1 MTLSSHLY
9 FLVPA
14 FWACFA
20 VVVYTYA
27 GYPLILWVLSRLAGN
42 RQEPADLRGVDLPTV
57 SLLIAAYNEE
67 AVIEERV
74 RNAMALDYPSDRFEI
89 VIASDGSSDSTA
101 DIVARFAPQGVRSF
115 AYNENRGK
123 ATVLNCT
130 VPELSG
136 KLILFSDANTRMDAQ
151 AVRRLVRWFQD
162 PQVGAVSGKLVL
174 VDSETGRNADGM
186 YWKYETF
193 LKQCEGKLGALLGA
207 NGAIYAMRRELYEP
221 IPPTTVDDFL
231 IPLQARLRS
240 NCRIVF
246 DSSATAFEETAPDA
260 LAEFHRRAR
269 FGAGGFEAV
278 GLLWRLLDPR
288 RGWICFTFVSH
299 KILRW
304 ACPLFALA
312 MLLAT
317 VLMVQSTLYRGLLL
331 GQLCFY
337 GLSLGVIFVPTAA
350 KVWKPLRLAGM
361 FTLMNVALLIGFC
374 RWLSRSQGGT
384 WKPART
390 PVRN

>member
-1 MTLSSHLY
+1 MIQSSY
-9 FLVPA
+9 FHFLMPA

-20 VVVYTYA
+20 LVMYAYA
-27 GYPLILWVLSRLAGN
+27 GYPIILWVLSRFAGD
-42 RQEPADLRGVDLPTV
+42 RREPPELHDADLPAV
-57 SLLIAAYNEE
+57 SLLIAAFNEE

-74 RNAMALDYPSDRFEI
+74 RNALAMDYPADRLEI

-101 DIVARFAPQGVRSF
+101 DIVTRFAPQGVRSF
-115 AYNENRGK
+115 AYHENRGK

-193 LKQCEGKLGALLGA
+193 LKQCEGRLGALLGA
-207 NGAIYAMRRELYEP
+207 NGAIYAIRRELYER

-240 NCRIVF
+240 NCKIVF
-246 DSSATAFEETAPDA
+246 DSTATAFEETAPDA
-260 LAEFHRRAR
+260 MAEFHRRAR
-269 FGAGGFEAV
+269 FGAGGFEAIGV
-278 GLLWRLLDPR
+278 LWRLLDPR

-312 MLLAT
+312 MLLT
-317 VLMVQSTLYRGLLL
+317 NVLMVQSTLYRGLLL
-331 GQLCFY
+331 GQLGFY
-337 GLSLGVIFVPTAA
+337 GLSLAVIFVPTAT

-361 FTLMNVALLIGFC
+361 FTLMNAALLIGFF

-384 WKPART
+384 WKPARM